1 MICRAISGAVDI
13 FSEVGQMKYTL
24 VAGFLLAG
32 CSSAAIP
39 TGGSAPASGPDTCNA
54 AAHQGLIGLDAAS
67 SLALPEPKR
76 LVGPTDA
83 VTTDFNPARL
93 NVQLNDIDNIVAI
106 TCG

>member
-1 MICRAISGAVDI
+1 
-13 FSEVGQMKYTL
+13 MKYTL
-24 VAGFLLAG
+24 FAGLLLAG
-32 CSSAAIP
+32 CGAAISP
-39 TGGSAPASGPDTCNA
+39 TGGQAPANAPDTCNA
-54 AAHQGLIGLDAAS
+54 AAHQALIGQDAAS

-93 NVQLNDIDNIVAI
+93 NVQLNDIDNIIAI